1 MLKWHI
7 GALICPFSYYI
18 MTEFVITDKLENRQV
33 ELTFDE
39 YCDIQLGL
47 KCAADVYTEAGNT
60 DRANEFK
67 SLSNLLT

>member
-1 MLKWHI
+1 
-7 GALICPFSYYI
+7 